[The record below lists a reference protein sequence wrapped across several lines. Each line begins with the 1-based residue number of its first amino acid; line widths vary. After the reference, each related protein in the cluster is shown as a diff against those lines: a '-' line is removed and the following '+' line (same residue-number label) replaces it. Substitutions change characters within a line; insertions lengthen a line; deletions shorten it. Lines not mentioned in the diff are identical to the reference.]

1 MVEGMNEGFK
11 TASESLRDLQ
21 GDHRSIL
28 RALSDIVDVIQNDIP
43 AEMKIVAVSVILVLI
58 ILQSGIGFW
67 QNRTIQL
74 QNGSMETVIRD
85 MAQRMEN
92 MEQALKETAAKGA
105 KLEKQIEEMVQ
116 ERNNVAV
123 AVTQAVDQAVKR
135 AISDARLQPSRR
147 LQVQDSHTD
156 RRDPVTDQMQS
167 GLKYFGNSVSPNA
180 IGLINS
186 RP

>member
-1 MVEGMNEGFK
+1 
-11 TASESLRDLQ
+11 
-21 GDHRSIL
+21 
-28 RALSDIVDVIQNDIP
+28 
-43 AEMKIVAVSVILVLI
+43 MKIVAVSVILVLI

-92 MEQALKETAAKGA
+92 MEQALKETPAKGA

-123 AVTQAVDQAVKR
+123 AVLW
-135 AISDARLQPSRR
+135 AISLI
-147 LQVQDSHTD
+147 T
-156 RRDPVTDQMQS
+156 
-167 GLKYFGNSVSPNA
+167 VSILPFCSWMVLFCQNP
-180 IGLINS
+180 IHDCRMI
-186 RP
+186 